1 MKKLYKVIGFI
12 MSLILVSVAAGCQ
25 QKGAEKENEG
35 ITINFYVD
43 DEKYDVIT
51 VLNIENITMPIQPQN
66 NNYDF
71 AGWFLDEGKWDIK
84 FEPNLIENEN
94 EINVY
99 AAWKLKTP
107 NLSWGDN
114 YNIVWDTIIGASS
127 YVVELND
134 VEYKTSATEISIP
147 KYIES
152 EYNTFRV
159 KAISNNP
166 QLLDSEYSYSF
177 SCNGVAEKLEAP
189 TGLKI
194 ENNIL
199 SWDAVDN
206 ATGYRLHT
214 SNFNRNVG
222 NILQYSLTDI
232 FDNYGTYEIEIMAIG
247 DGRSFSNSDMSKI
260 NFTISKPSGTG
271 TEEDPYILYNY
282 LDFIN
287 FIIPPDVNNS
297 TLNKYYELGNDINLG
312 GKEIKGNSTNRFVR
326 NVFQGCFDGNG
337 YTISNFKIVTQI
349 NEQFYGLF
357 GGTNEG
363 IIRNVNLRNF
373 SISPSQAKNYMWI
386 GSIVGRNEGHIINC
400 HAEGKIDIKNSLSET
415 TLYVG
420 GIAGSIETGG
430 LLTNSG
436 FSGSISVFTSC
447 ATVTPFVGGVV
458 GKGAIKNCYV
468 RGEVSLECNI
478 GESYVNANSLGV
490 PCRVGGLVGD
500 GAATECYAE
509 IDVKGEYT
517 TLYDKAQNS
526 LYVGGLIGTGN
537 VLNSYSVGTVT
548 LDSKLQS
555 IFSKNRSGSGYAGG
569 LVGAGNIRKSY
580 SLSDVIVVENPD
592 DEVTTPDGV
601 TVGMFGYK
609 NIGGLSGNPA
619 TVEDSI
625 ALGNIFG
632 NLNIVRFGRIVGYS
646 WKATIDNSYYYEK
659 QLMCGHLASENLD
672 KWSLPIS
679 MECCS
684 TDLNSKEFY
693 TDTLGWDE
701 SIWDFSHLDVENGM
715 LPRLKSVK

>member
-12 MSLILVSVAAGCQ
+12 ISLILVFAIAGCQ

-51 VLNIENITMPIQPQN
+51 VLNIENITMPTQPQN
-66 NNYDF
+66 NNFDF
-71 AGWFLDEGKWDIK
+71 AGWFLDEGKWEIK
-84 FEPNLIENEN
+84 FEPNLIENEK

-166 QLLDSEYSYSF
+166 QLLDSDYSYSF

-199 SWDAVDN
+199 SWNAVDN

-222 NILQYSLTDI
+222 NILQYNLTDI

-247 DGRSFSNSDMSKI
+247 DGRSFSNSDISKI
-260 NFTISKPSGTG
+260 NFTISKPSGAG

-349 NEQFYGLF
+349 NEQSYGLF

-363 IIRNVNLRNF
+363 IIRNVNLKNF
-373 SISPSQAKNYMWI
+373 SISPSQAENYMWI

-400 HAEGKIDIKNSLSET
+400 HADGKIDIKNSLSGT

-420 GIAGSIETGG
+420 GITGSIETGG

-478 GESYVNANSLGV
+478 GESYVNANSFGV

-509 IDVKGEYT
+509 IEVKGEYT
-517 TLYDKAQNS
+517 TLYDQAQNP
-526 LYVGGLIGTGN
+526 LYVGGLVGTGN

-555 IFSKNRSGSGYAGG
+555 IFSKNRSGNGYAGG
-569 LVGAGNIRKSY
+569 LVGSGNIRKSY
-580 SLSDVIVVENPD
+580 SLSDVIVVEDPD
-592 DEVTTPDGV
+592 DEVTTPDGMV
-601 TVGMFGYK
+601 VGMFGYK

-646 WKATIDNSYYYEK
+646 WQATIDNSYYYEK

-693 TDTLGWDE
+693 TDTLEWDE

>member
-12 MSLILVSVAAGCQ
+12 ISLILVFAIAGCQ

-51 VLNIENITMPIQPQN
+51 VLNIENITMPTQPQN
-66 NNYDF
+66 NNFDF
-71 AGWFLDEGKWDIK
+71 AGWFLDEGKWEIK
-84 FEPNLIENEN
+84 FEPNLIENEK

-107 NLSWGDN
+107 ILSWGDN

-134 VEYKTSATEISIP
+134 VEYKTSVTKISTP
-147 KYIES
+147 KYIEN

-166 QLLDSEYSYSF
+166 QLLDSDYSYSF

-194 ENNIL
+194 EHNIL

-247 DGRSFSNSDMSKI
+247 DGLSFSNSDISTI
-260 NFTISKPSGTG
+260 NFIISRPTGTG
-271 TEEDPYILYNY
+271 TEEDPYILNNY

-287 FIIPPDVNNS
+287 FIIPTNANYS

-312 GKEIKGNSTNRFVR
+312 GREIKDNGTNRFVR

-349 NEQFYGLF
+349 NEQSYGLF

-363 IIRNVNLRNF
+363 IIRNVNLKNF

-400 HAEGKIDIKNSLSET
+400 HADGKIDIKNSLSGT

-420 GIAGSIETGG
+420 GITGSIETGG

-478 GESYVNANSLGV
+478 GESYVNANSFGV

-509 IDVKGEYT
+509 IEVKGEYT
-517 TLYDKAQNS
+517 TLYDQAQNP
-526 LYVGGLIGTGN
+526 LYVGGLVGTGN

-555 IFSKNRSGSGYAGG
+555 IFSKNRSGNGYAGG
-569 LVGAGNIRKSY
+569 LVGSGNIRKSY
-580 SLSDVIVVENPD
+580 SLSDVIVVEDPD

-601 TVGMFGYK
+601 VVGMFGYK
-609 NIGGLSGNPA
+609 NIGGLSGNQA

-632 NLNIVRFGRIVGYS
+632 NLNIVRFGRIVGDS